1 MYLKYLPY
9 LYKQLAALLVMLD
22 FNETNIDF
30 CNYTFRCNSGD
41 LELF

>member
-22 FNETNIDF
+22 FNETYIDF
-30 CNYTFRCNSGD
+30 CNYIFRCNSGD
-41 LELF
+41 FELF